1 MSVDHMYVINKL
13 LNRASSPV
21 TRSKSLDYFVLVHQ
35 VLLYLLAHVEDRTVT
50 IAGKRNTNNTLQQIN
65 AHGPCAF
72 THTHTCTQTVCTHT
86 LKHTLYKGRLH
97 ASYPGSVDTGS
108 RVEKTSPL
116 ELKNEPSPSE
126 RTLLHTSCSVCIMPH
141 LWEGGRK
148 EGKEEEH
155 KEATTQDWLCSCV
168 WCTQAGRHPFCTF
181 TPHVSENAVA
191 FSI

>member
-1 MSVDHMYVINKL
+1 MYVINKL

-50 IAGKRNTNNTLQQIN
+50 TAGKRNTNNTLQQTN
-65 AHGPCAF
+65 AHGQCAF
-72 THTHTCTQTVCTHT
+72 THTHTQAHKLYAHTHLNIPCIKDVFMQAT
-86 LKHTLYKGRLH
+86 L
-97 ASYPGSVDTGS
+97 AV
-108 RVEKTSPL
+108 
-116 ELKNEPSPSE
+116 LKKEPSPSE

-148 EGKEEEH
+148 ERKEEEH